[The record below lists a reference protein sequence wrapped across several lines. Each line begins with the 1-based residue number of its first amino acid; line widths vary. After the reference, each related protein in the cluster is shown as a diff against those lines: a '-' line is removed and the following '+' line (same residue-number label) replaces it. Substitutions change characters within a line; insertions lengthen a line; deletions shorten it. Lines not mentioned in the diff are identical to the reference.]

1 MSIQSVSDL
10 AVLSMVLYI
19 KGRLGVWLLG
29 TYLYFL
35 GILNQFMN
43 SLTAIEN
50 ASHSTLPFSMG
61 YFFSILQ
68 LPTQLLRSLLQTPSS
83 EYIIH
88 YSHTLFSTSHITT
101 PEYKVNYTF

>member
-61 YFFSILQ
+61 LF
-68 LPTQLLRSLLQTPSS
+68 LLHPSTTNT
-83 EYIIH
+83 IAQV
-88 YSHTLFSTSHITT
+88 TSSD
-101 PEYKVNYTF
+101 PEQ